1 MAYSITYSGGTIFVN
16 DGVLNTTTSL
26 SLPGRNYAGYGGPV
40 DQNLVSMLE
49 NFASNTSGPS
59 NAIKGQLWYDTV
71 NNLLKYN
78 TSGALGSPTWVT
90 LAGLGNNFGAI
101 TGTSLNISGTLPVL
115 PAPSGTIS
123 GTVITATNNHVYG
136 VADGIVAL
144 GSNQGDA
151 TAISK
156 DINVITTAAAGTG
169 VRLPATTPGLRMTIV
184 NEGAN
189 AINVY
194 PANGAQINSLAT
206 NAAYSLAVG
215 ARLDFVSTTTTKWYT
230 LNATYS

>member
-1 MAYSITYSGGTIFVN
+1 MAYSITYSGGTITVN

-59 NAIKGQLWYDTV
+59 NAIKGQLWFDTI

-78 TSGALGSPTWVT
+78 TSGTLGSPTWVT
-90 LAGLGNNFGAI
+90 IAGLGNNLGAI
-101 TGTSLNISGTLPVL
+101 TATSVTSSGPIT
-115 PAPSGTIS
+115 

-136 VADGIVAL
+136 VADSVTAAGTV
-144 GSNQGDA
+144 QGDA
-151 TAISK
+151 TAITK
-156 DINVITTAAAGTG
+156 DINVITTAPSGAG

-189 AINVY
+189 SVNVY
-194 PANGAQINSLAT
+194 PASGAQVNSLAT